1 MRIIT
6 TLVRS
11 EAVQKSTVKVH
22 LVSTKIFV
30 TQVIVLNERS
40 NSIAVRCKNT
50 EK

>member
-1 MRIIT
+1 MIT

-11 EAVQKSTVKVH
+11 EAIQKGTVRVH

-30 TQVIVLNERS
+30 RLVIVLNEGS
-40 NSIAVRCKNT
+40 DSIAVRFKIT